1 VVSDG
6 TSLAG
11 WRSPTMIVPT
21 RVHAWHVSLVG
32 IDGKRARLVPVDQFA
47 QLKGYP
53 KVVAIVAY
61 DEPTEQYSQYAPYRL
76 VVDGVLQPG
85 GGTDPEPVSSAG

>member
-1 VVSDG
+1 
-6 TSLAG
+6 
-11 WRSPTMIVPT
+11 MIVPT
-21 RVHAWHVSLVG
+21 PVHAWHVSLAG